1 MKNIYNKIEF
11 EMVRIYKTKANY
23 AKVNDITRQK
33 LNYILNKLKNENI
46 SIKELKNITSSLN
59 LELVINVKRNI

>member
-1 MKNIYNKIEF
+1 
-11 EMVRIYKTKANY
+11 MVRIYKTKANY